1 MQYQWTRTALL
12 ALVTGGLVG
21 GPQQTGSSSHGTQVL
36 PTLEARACR
45 PTADQTNFLVLAG
58 GGNPNQN
65 EIALEK
71 NVHYFQRTL
80 RAMGYN
86 PATAHIF
93 FANGNNGQ
101 ATVRYLD
108 ANQRQKFRVPQI
120 PNLNGPSTLGNL
132 DHWITQ
138 LIAQGQKNP
147 SFVYFTGHGIPKTAF
162 LWENQ
167 ELTVQQFARALD
179 RLPPEMPVVTMM
191 AQCFAGSFANFIYQD
206 GNPQRPLALQTR
218 CGFFATIAT
227 QPSVGCTPEVNEA
240 DYKDYSSSFFA
251 GMSGRSRTGVKVASA
266 DYNRDGTITFA
277 EAHAFAKV
285 DEQTTDLPVSTS
297 EVWLQERISQ
307 RQQAKV
313 LAQPMRML
321 LSHAR
326 PEQVFV
332 IKGLAAR
339 LKFNLQA
346 SFENNARTFF
356 AQKPRHHLTPV
367 EDAYLKRLRM
377 ELFNIGGEQ
386 EVRASPDQGAMPE
399 GRSSTVAI
407 LEKLLNCEASSWQ
420 K

>member
-1 MQYQWTRTALL
+1 
-12 ALVTGGLVG
+12 
-21 GPQQTGSSSHGTQVL
+21 
-36 PTLEARACR
+36 
-45 PTADQTNFLVLAG
+45 
-58 GGNPNQN
+58 
-65 EIALEK
+65 
-71 NVHYFQRTL
+71 
-80 RAMGYN
+80 
-86 PATAHIF
+86 
-93 FANGNNGQ
+93 
-101 ATVRYLD
+101 
-108 ANQRQKFRVPQI
+108 
-120 PNLNGPSTLGNL
+120 
-132 DHWITQ
+132 
-138 LIAQGQKNP
+138 
-147 SFVYFTGHGIPKTAF
+147 
-162 LWENQ
+162 
-167 ELTVQQFARALD
+167 
-179 RLPPEMPVVTMM
+179 MM

-206 GNPQRPLALQTR
+206 GSPQRPVALQTR

-251 GMSGRSRTGVKVASA
+251 GMSGWSRTGVKVASA
-266 DYNRDGTITFA
+266 DYNRDGTTTFA